1 MAAVAAIQQISA
13 TIGQV
18 SEIATAIAARQQ
30 GTATADIARNVQ
42 QTSVGTQNVTAHI
55 ADVNAAADNVLDFAS
70 TLAKQA
76 EEVRRR

>member
-1 MAAVAAIQQISA
+1 VAAVAAIQQISA